1 MHANEPPA
9 VLEAA
14 HLVKVFRDF
23 WKRPTVRAVNDLSLT
38 LRPGEV
44 FGLLGPNGS
53 GKSTTIKMILG
64 LLHPSRGTIRV
75 FGRTPGLPDVNARL
89 GYLPELSVLY
99 HYLTPRET
107 LDFYGGLFDLPRALR
122 RERAGQ
128 LIEAVGL
135 AAAADRP
142 VGEFSKGMARR
153 VGLAQALLNDP
164 DLVILDEPTSG
175 LDPIGRHH
183 VKRLIETLAQ
193 RGKTVL
199 LSSHLLGEIQDV
211 CSRIAILF
219 DGRLVAEG
227 RIGEILTRREQ
238 IRLTMPA
245 PDPAALETLC
255 EVIAR
260 SAGRRPVVEHPSLS
274 LEEFFLETVARA
286 EPGAAATVPEV
297 PAFLGAPARAERD
310 AR

>member
-1 MHANEPPA
+1 MEPDKPPA
-9 VLEAA
+9 ILDAV
-14 HLVKVFRDF
+14 HLSKVFRDF
-23 WKRPTVRAVNDLSLT
+23 WMRPTVRAVDDLSLR

-75 FGRTPGLPDVNARL
+75 FGKSPGRPEVNARL
-89 GYLPELSVLY
+89 GYLPELSRLY

-107 LDFYGGLFDLPRALR
+107 LDFHGGLFDLPRALR
-122 RERAGQ
+122 RERAEQ
-128 LIEAVGL
+128 LIESVGL

-175 LDPIGRHH
+175 LDPIGRHR
-183 VKRLIETLAQ
+183 VKRLIETLAA

-211 CSRIAILF
+211 CGRVGILF
-219 DGRLVAEG
+219 HGRLLAEG
-227 RIGEILTRREQ
+227 CIGEVLTRREQ
-238 IRLTMPA
+238 VRLTLPA
-245 PDPAALETLC
+245 PDPAVLEALC
-255 EVIAR
+255 EGIAGKV
-260 SAGRRPVVEHPSLS
+260 GRHPVVDHPLMS
-274 LEEFFLETVARA
+274 LEEFFLETVGRA
-286 EPGAAATVPEV
+286 APRASMQAPAV
-297 PAFLGAPARAERD
+297 PAFLGATERREGRAP
-310 AR
+310 